1 MAKVAVWHALAS
13 RGPGAE
19 WNRPPGCCIV
29 TAWVNAASG
38 RAGADVSM
46 SKWQWIL
53 RQLGRRLW
61 VRASLIGALGVAAA
75 MLAAVAERFLP
86 WQLTFNIG
94 ADAVD
99 SILAILA
106 SSMLTVTTFSLS
118 VMTSAFGA
126 ATSNVTPRA
135 TRLLVQDRVTQN
147 VLSTFIGAFLFG
159 IVGIIVLKTG
169 AYGPQGRVVLFVVTI
184 GVVALVVG
192 MLMRWID
199 HLTKLG
205 RVGETTDRVEAA
217 TRYAIAARLKQP
229 LLGGRPASPDTVDLP
244 NIVASRETGYIQ
256 HVDVTAIAT
265 CAETLEAD
273 VLLCVVPGTFVYEGT
288 PLARLGEASAEVSEQ
303 ERADTLR
310 AMGQAFSIGHQRS
323 FDQDPR
329 FGLAVLSEIAQRA
342 LSPAVNDPGT
352 AIDVIGRCTR
362 LLTQWAKGAGEDV
375 DVLHERV
382 WVPPLKAADLFD
394 DAFSLIA
401 RDGAALVEVQLRL
414 MKALRAL
421 GGMGDAE
428 FSDAA
433 RHQAQLALERAE
445 KAMTL
450 EEDKRRIREVA
461 HPAQI
466 ARQQAGKAVGS

>member
-1 MAKVAVWHALAS
+1 
-13 RGPGAE
+13 
-19 WNRPPGCCIV
+19 
-29 TAWVNAASG
+29 
-38 RAGADVSM
+38 M

-75 MLAAVAERFLP
+75 MLAAIAERFLP
-86 WQLTFNIG
+86 WQLTYDIG

-99 SILAILA
+99 SILTIIA

-169 AYGPQGRVVLFVVTI
+169 AYGPQGRVVLFIVTVGI
-184 GVVALVVG
+184 VALVVG
-192 MLMRWID
+192 TLMRWID

-217 TRYAIAARLKQP
+217 TRNAIAARLRSP
-229 LLGGRPASPDTVDLP
+229 CLGGRPPSPDAPELP
-244 NIVASRETGYIQ
+244 HLIASRATGYVQ
-256 HVDVTAIAT
+256 HVDVAAIAS
-265 CAETLEAD
+265 CAEALQTQAR
-273 VLLCVVPGTFVYEGT
+273 VCVVPGAFVYEGSA
-288 PLARLGEASAEVSEQ
+288 LARLGEPSKEASEAPDAEPPGDAHDRV
-303 ERADTLR
+303 RA
-310 AMGQAFSIGHQRS
+310 AFTIGHQRS

-342 LSPAVNDPGT
+342 LSPAINDPGT
-352 AIDVIGRCTR
+352 AIDVIGRCAR
-362 LLTQWAKGAGEDV
+362 LLTQWTNGPDEAIDTC
-375 DVLHERV
+375 HERV
-382 WVPPLKAADLFD
+382 EVPPLKAADLFD
-394 DAFSLIA
+394 DAFRLIA

-414 MKALRAL
+414 QKALRAL
-421 GGMGDAE
+421 AGMGDVD
-428 FSDAA
+428 FRLAA
-433 RHQAQLALERAE
+433 RHQAKLALDRAE
-445 KAMTL
+445 TAMAL
-450 EEDKRRIREVA
+450 EEDRNRVREVA
-461 HPAQI
+461 RPI
-466 ARQQAGKAVGS
+466 